1 MKGENMTYKTSSDS
15 PTGAIDEKLLAT
27 YLSDIQFAPEE
38 ELFLFLQ
45 TNTLAKD
52 LIAGLFA
59 KVTCFNLMVSSQRVL
74 AIAKD
79 KTGKISQREML
90 LEGMNNVTT
99 TEGFITDTIT
109 FFLVESTEKY
119 DFIPTIAPFK
129 REYLPLVVAYLKKLK
144 GGFVVNDVDQAIDKI
159 PDGVGFA
166 GVKEKIKQYLIK
178 DEQIIKALIA
188 NAGIN
193 SSGEKLKVK
202 ALEFS
207 NKKPGIFVIT
217 SNRVFHVSKVLWK
230 VDFEQ
235 ISLDQIDSVE
245 FKAGIIFANIR
256 IYGRNNIMEI
266 DMSKPDAEEYA
277 RLINDAMESYKHPTA
292 TVPTA
297 TQPDPLA
304 QIQKLA
310 ELKEQGILSEEEFN
324 EKKKQLLARL

>member
-1 MKGENMTYKTSSDS
+1 MTYKTSSDS
-15 PTGAIDEKLLAT
+15 PTGAIDDTLLAT

-45 TNTLAKD
+45 TNTFAKD
-52 LIAGLFA
+52 LFEGVFA
-59 KVTCFNLMVSSQRVL
+59 KNTYFNLMVSSHRVL

-79 KTGKISQREML
+79 KTGKISQREFL
-90 LEGMNNVTT
+90 LEQINNAETIK
-99 TEGFITDTIT
+99 GFMTDTIQ
-109 FFLVESTEKY
+109 FFLIDSTEQIVKY
-119 DFIPTIAPFK
+119 DFINNVAPFK
-129 REYLPLVVAYLKKLK
+129 REYLPLVVTYFKKLK

-159 PDGVGFA
+159 PDRVGFG

-188 NAGIN
+188 NVGIN

-230 VDFEQ
+230 VEFEQ

-266 DMSKPDAEEYA
+266 DMSKPDAEAYA
-277 RLINDAMESYKHPTA
+277 RLINNAMESYKHPTA